1 MKTVRTTSGTRKIE
15 DWNANLIPLQLR
27 DILQDQRKTLIDRL
41 LNENGLQVYVDHKM
55 GLKMTSAQN
64 GKVRGGLG
72 RLMNAGIDIDNYL
85 PVLEMVLQNENTY
98 IDSAFFYKEIDSC
111 IRRSMQE
118 SQLTLPHMEIASFD
132 GMGMNLMDVLNR
144 RN

>member
-27 DILQDQRKTLIDRL
+27 EILQDQRKTLIDRL

-118 SQLTLPHMEIASFD
+118 AQLTLPHMEIAPFET
-132 GMGMNLMDVLNR
+132 MNFMEVLNR